1 MNCEL
6 TKSCIDNEDSKM
18 SKNIYLLYDYSA
30 QTTQIKKKK
39 KTSRISIHTLQPQI
53 CKNVEKIYL
62 HLFCS
67 LVIQVVLYYF

>member
-39 KTSRISIHTLQPQI
+39 LLEFLFIHCSRKYVKMLKKFI
-53 CKNVEKIYL
+53 CIC
-62 HLFCS
+62 F
-67 LVIQVVLYYF
+67 VL